1 MNVELFQT
9 IIILKSEFFFAHP
22 KSILFFTGE
31 LKTMNITDA
40 LIARKSTRAFLDKE
54 VDNETLVRILKAA
67 RHAPSGTNAQ
77 PWQVAVVQGEKKQ
90 QLTEILVKSFAE
102 HGLGEMD
109 YQYYPLKWKEPYKR
123 RRVNCGAQLYSAL
136 EIDRKDR
143 EGRLHQWV
151 ANYRGF
157 DAPVLLFFFLDP
169 EMQKG
174 SFLDYGM
181 FIQSVMLAAVEEGL
195 ATCSQAAL
203 GQYPNLI
210 KDLLGYDRETI
221 LICGMALGYED
232 KNAPINN
239 YRTPREEVEVFTRF
253 FK

>member
-1 MNVELFQT
+1 
-9 IIILKSEFFFAHP
+9 
-22 KSILFFTGE
+22 
-31 LKTMNITDA
+31 MNITDA
-40 LIARKSTRAFLDKE
+40 LESRKSTRAFLKKAVE
-54 VDNETLVRILKAA
+54 HKKIVTVLKAA

-77 PWQVAVVQGEKKQ
+77 PWQVAVVMGEKKQ
-90 QLTEILVKSFAE
+90 DLTRALEKSFTE
-102 HGLGEMD
+102 NGLGEMD
-109 YQYYPLKWKEPYKR
+109 YQYYPLKWKEPYKK
-123 RRVNCGAQLYSAL
+123 RRVQCGAQLYSAINI
-136 EIDRKDR
+136 ERKDR
-143 EGRLHQWV
+143 EGRLRQWI

-203 GQYPNLI
+203 GQYPNLV
-210 KDLLGYDRETI
+210 KDALGYDRETI

-232 KNAPINN
+232 RTAPINH

-253 FK
+253 FE